1 MRAQKKPSQSSHTLL
16 FIWVPW
22 TKGVYAR
29 LLSIWS
35 VIAAPRAAP
44 RAARKLD
51 IWLDYEYV
59 QSLLRQQAVQ
69 EQENLTFSNSSVTET
84 STIELTPGRS

>member
-1 MRAQKKPSQSSHTLL
+1 M
-16 FIWVPW
+16 
-22 TKGVYAR
+22 YAR

-69 EQENLTFSNSSVTET
+69 EQENLTFQIRQSLRRARLSSRQAA
-84 STIELTPGRS
+84 RSSLRGSAQRDTTHFEP